1 MMSKEHG
8 MISLSIVSILLIASL
23 LFTLASSKQVYY
35 QIKRAQNTILE
46 RQAFWN
52 AEGGLE
58 CAFTELKQKN
68 IKPTELTFSHACSD
82 LAPSSLLSINSLP
95 ATGDHTE
102 YKLISHY
109 NNNGS
114 QGEVRKTIGYGGGG
128 VLSTIQTS
136 ASVQLTGS
144 NHFVPNKTEKK
155 NADNEYECSSIISG
169 GTVDYIKTS
178 TGNDEHF
185 LTADSSVSLH
195 AGSGFGTPSFKCQSS
210 HMSNLFDPTNVP
222 ELYPSS
228 LVPYKGKDI
237 VENESVDVFK
247 AVFGKDISEHASI
260 REEIKND
267 TVGIVI
273 GDITSDKTDGGW
285 IKNCHTKVATAY
297 NNGKRRIWIDGNC
310 ALSGAILGTMIDPT
324 DKEAV
329 QLITFD
335 GLLYVQGPAY
345 FNGLLYQYVSSGIN
359 VENGWK
365 TLLSEGLDIGVYP
378 LFTEEFIVSLG
389 YTNMPFL
396 VEGAF
401 VLDGGIGIDA
411 QNRDIKVN
419 GAFVPSYNKGKV
431 TKHSTQ
437 LKWEKGTWHDF

>member
-68 IKPTELTFSHACSD
+68 IKPTELTFSHTCSD

-114 QGEVRKTIGYGGGG
+114 REEVRKTIGYGGGG
-128 VLSTIQTS
+128 VLSTIETS
-136 ASVQLTGS
+136 ASVELTGS
-144 NHFVPNKTEKK
+144 QHFVPNKT
-155 NADNEYECSSIISG
+155 DNKASDGKYKCKSVVSG
-169 GTVDYIKTS
+169 GTVNYVASVSGT
-178 TGNDEHF
+178 DEHF
-185 LTADSSVSLH
+185 FTLDSTTNSHGGGGLG
-195 AGSGFGTPSFKCQSS
+195 APTFECNSS
-210 HMSNLFDPTNVP
+210 YLSNLFDPAKP
-222 ELYPSS
+222 PSAFS
-228 LVPYKGKDI
+228 ISPVKGGDI
-237 VENESVDVFK
+237 LENETVDVFNSL
-247 AVFGKDISEHASI
+247 FNKDISEYASV

-267 TVGIVI
+267 AVGIVI
-273 GDITSDKTDGGW
+273 GTNTSDKTSGGW
-285 IKNCHTKVATAY
+285 VKNCHTKVDNAY
-297 NNGKRRIWIDGNC
+297 KNGKRRIWIDGNC
-310 ALSGAILGTMIDPT
+310 ALTGSVFGTSIEANNN
-324 DKEAV
+324 EAV
-329 QLITFD
+329 QLIVFNGVLFTKT
-335 GLLYVQGPAY
+335 VSY
-345 FNGLLYQYVSSGIN
+345 FNGILYQYVNTTLN
-359 VENGWK
+359 VQTAWENLFDE
-365 TLLSEGLDIGVYP
+365 TTEIGVLP
-378 LFTEEFIVSLG
+378 GGFHKHDIVTLG
-389 YTNMPFL
+389 YNNTPF
-396 VEGAF
+396 VAEGS
-401 VLDGGIGIDA
+401 VYIDGGVGIDA
-411 QNRDIKVN
+411 IDRTIRIN
-419 GAFVPSYNKGKV
+419 GSIIPSYNKGKV